1 MADIDEMLLRD
12 TGKSRELYCASFLKL
27 MSLIDLA
34 LTLTACH
41 LHFTTV
47 SHWDPKPIGI
57 ASIAQVH
64 LATDRETGQ
73 RVAVKLQH
81 PNLEEWHAV
90 E

>member
-1 MADIDEMLLRD
+1 MCVVPATDPSPRP
-12 TGKSRELYCASFLKL
+12 G
-27 MSLIDLA
+27 DLQG
-34 LTLTACH
+34 LT
-41 LHFTTV
+41 FTRPSPLSTV
-47 SHWDPKPIGI
+47 SDWDPKPIGI

-90 E
+90 ECVLFSLPLTDPSVER

>member
-1 MADIDEMLLRD
+1 MIEHD
-12 TGKSRELYCASFLKL
+12 TGKPRELFFS
-27 MSLIDLA
+27 D
-34 LTLTACH
+34 
-41 LHFTTV
+41 
-47 SHWDPKPIGI
+47 WDPVPIGI

-81 PNLEEWHAV
+81 PGLEEWSGI

>member
-1 MADIDEMLLRD
+1 MIEQD
-12 TGKSRELYCASFLKL
+12 TGKSRELFFS
-27 MSLIDLA
+27 D
-34 LTLTACH
+34 
-41 LHFTTV
+41 
-47 SHWDPKPIGI
+47 WDPKPIGI

-81 PNLEEWHAV
+81 PNLEEWSGI